1 MLNETPEV
9 IEQQI
14 AATQE
19 SLAAKVGDLEQR
31 TLGSVQGTIENV
43 SGTIGA
49 VAGTIGS
56 VQDTVEKIGDL
67 ASAESISRV
76 IRDAVAAI
84 PLAETVRR
92 QPWASVGGAVAA
104 GLITG
109 VLVFR
114 PARSPAKVAAATTP
128 PPREPSF
135 LSGLFDRLAEQFG
148 SQLEQTTK
156 KALDTVGEKAVQH
169 LSGLIPNVPAGSPA
183 EANGSTN
190 GTSRAGG
197 GLT

>member
-31 TLGSVQGTIENV
+31 TLGSVQGTLENV
-43 SGTIGA
+43 TDTLGA

-56 VQDTVEKIGDL
+56 VTDTVEKIGDM
-67 ASAESISRV
+67 ASVESVSQV
-76 IRDAVAAI
+76 IQNAVAAL
-84 PLAETVRR
+84 PLADTVRR

-104 GLITG
+104 GFITG

-114 PARSPAKVAAATTP
+114 GSRPSTTGAVTAAR
-128 PPREPSF
+128 PREPSF

-148 SQLEQTTK
+148 TQLEKTTK
-156 KALDTVGEKAVQH
+156 RAMDTVGEKAVQH
-169 LSGLIPNVPAGSPA
+169 LSGLIPGTPAAA
-183 EANGSTN
+183 ETN
-190 GTSRAGG
+190 GTANGVHR
-197 GLT
+197 